1 MRGDTRR
8 QWAKELAESAEQFD
22 ALDDIAAEAAIVELI
37 EQELGQPDFLFRLEL
52 VKARQERLAR
62 RRNAKEPTE
71 PTKLDLSDLI
81 PDRTFI
87 ANPGAAPMPKT
98 GHPLGNKSLVSRKH
112 Q

>member
-8 QWAKELAESAEQFD
+8 QWAKELGELAEEYD

-37 EQELGQPDFLFRLEL
+37 ERELGQSDYLFRIEL
-52 VKARQERLAR
+52 CKARQERLAR

-81 PDRTFI
+81 PPVVPVR
-87 ANPGAAPMPKT
+87 NPGAAPMPKKS
-98 GHPLGNKSLVSRKH
+98 HPLGDKSIVGRRH
-112 Q
+112 R